1 MSEFTIDLEWQRG
14 DAPFLNREYAK
25 EHVVHFAGGQQ
36 VRNSAAADYGGDAA
50 AANPEELLLAA
61 LSSCHMLTFLAVCSV
76 RGHVV
81 ERYVD
86 RARCTLGKNADGKLS
101 ITEATLAPEVRFSA
115 NPPDAAQ
122 LEQLHARAHANC
134 FIAQSLRTKVLVTGL
149 SH

>member
-1 MSEFTIDLEWQRG
+1 MSEFTIDLEWLRG
-14 DAPFLNREYAK
+14 DAPFVNREYAK
-25 EHVVHFAGGQQ
+25 EHTVRFAGGQDI
-36 VRNSAAADYGGDAA
+36 RNSAAADYGGDAA

-76 RGHVV
+76 RGHIV

-86 RARCTLGKNADGKLS
+86 HAGCTLGKNADGKMA
-101 ITEATLAPEVRFSA
+101 ITEATLSPEVSFSA

-134 FIAQSLRTKVLVTGL
+134 FIAQSLRTKVRVAGL
-149 SH
+149 NH